1 MSLLDYFLYPQAS
14 GYDVPKTL
22 LYGIVLVITAYLI
35 YKLLKRLKVKV
46 DRRLALAVAP
56 YVIFGSAMRVLVDS
70 HIFESYFLV
79 TPGIYFLV
87 AAIVISLLSLSIILE
102 KKRGIPY
109 FKTLFI
115 AGLLLLSFPLSFI
128 RPVNLK
134 GFLLIALLF
143 VPWPLIL
150 KFVKWKDENKI
161 VLVIHMFD
169 ATTTSTAMSFFG
181 YYEQHVLPSF
191 IISMSHPLFFIIT
204 KAIAII
210 AALIA
215 IDKFSSDKEF
225 NNYLKLCI
233 GILGA
238 ATASRDF
245 LRLLALV

>member
-22 LYGIVLVITAYLI
+22 LYGIVLVVAAYLI

-56 YVIFGSAMRVLVDS
+56 YVVFGSAMRVLVDS
-70 HIFESYFLV
+70 NIFESYLLV
-79 TPGIYFLV
+79 TPGIYFFV
-87 AAIVISLLSLSIILE
+87 AAIVISLLSLSIVLE
-102 KKRGIPY
+102 KKKGVPY

-115 AGLLLLSFPLSFI
+115 AGLLLVSFPLSFI
-128 RPVNLK
+128 KPVNFK
-134 GFLLIALLF
+134 GVLLIALFF

-150 KFVKWKDENKI
+150 KFVKWKGENKI
-161 VLVIHMFD
+161 VLSIHMFD
-169 ATTTSTAMSFFG
+169 ATTTATAMSFFG

-191 IISMSHPLFFIIT
+191 IISMSNPLFFIIA
-204 KAIAII
+204 KAIVIT
-210 AALIA
+210 AALVA
-215 IDKFSSDKEF
+215 IDRFSSDKDF

-233 GILGA
+233 AILGG
-238 ATASRDF
+238 ATSTRDF